1 MARELARKTV
11 RLRQTGGSRSAVI
24 PKEWLT
30 ARGIADQVDLVLTDE
45 AILVVPPQQIDH
57 SIEDEPEFARFLA
70 FLAKH
75 ALTHPEMLGD
85 VGELMSEDED
95 LFADVDDD

>member
-45 AILVVPPQQIDH
+45 AILVVPPRQIDH

-70 FLAKH
+70 FLSKQ
-75 ALTHPEMLGD
+75 ALTHPEILGD
-85 VGELMSEDED
+85 VGELTVGDEE
-95 LFADVDDD
+95 LFADVEPD